1 MVLRLYS
8 YNPLRVDTPA
18 IIRNHG
24 ITQRPSLTKSL
35 ENDVTGDLDSI
46 MRRRLA
52 CLYLGYIIF
61 GFAWNWSS
69 KLVIFLACF
78 ILTLSFLTLFAECI
92 ALSWLRDRLKVAL
105 LAVSSDVL
113 LCLAST
119 VWVKQQNDFG
129 FIARRTSTWHATAA
143 ALVHARFK
151 LHSSAC
157 IIFHHWQ
164 ARHGS
169 SWMVGG

>member
-1 MVLRLYS
+1 MCAKKCLDHVQCFERL
-8 YNPLRVDTPA
+8 LGQVCA

-24 ITQRPSLTKSL
+24 ITKRPSLTKSF

-69 KLVIFLACF
+69 KLVIFLPCF
-78 ILTLSFLTLFAECI
+78 ILTWSFLTLFAECI
-92 ALSWLRDRLKVAL
+92 AQPLVPLSWLRDRLKVAL

-129 FIARRTSTWHATAA
+129 LVRWNCSAA
-143 ALVHARFK
+143 AFDL
-151 LHSSAC
+151 
-157 IIFHHWQ
+157 Q